1 VVDNLGDLRHKII
14 EDSKATRVCFKN
26 SNSSQ
31 YLIIYHLDGANA
43 NSFNEFEIGTLI
55 NKNSKYIKLKNFEL
69 VTESNIKLG
78 ITLQDLLSSN
88 GKPKSVTN
96 REGLKIVRYVIKDVN
111 NALLKKVNMPEYRA
125 EYFFKKGILVK
136 FVYGFPNL

>member
-1 VVDNLGDLRHKII
+1 
-14 EDSKATRVCFKN
+14 
-26 SNSSQ
+26 
-31 YLIIYHLDGANA
+31 
-43 NSFNEFEIGTLI
+43 
-55 NKNSKYIKLKNFEL
+55 